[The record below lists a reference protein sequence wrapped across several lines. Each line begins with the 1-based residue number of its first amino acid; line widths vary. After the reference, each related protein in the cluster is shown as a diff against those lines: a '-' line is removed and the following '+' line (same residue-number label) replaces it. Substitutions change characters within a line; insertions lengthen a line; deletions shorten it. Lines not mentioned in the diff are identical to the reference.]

1 MIRNYHKHESKNYE
15 KLQSYI
21 KFYSLVEK
29 HLHEKGDIFYRYK
42 INLTDSL
49 EEIKNKM
56 ESFLE
61 TKIDLSNLPI
71 DRPDSGWGQ

>member
-49 EEIKNKM
+49 E
-56 ESFLE
+56 
-61 TKIDLSNLPI
+61 
-71 DRPDSGWGQ
+71 